1 VNPIPVQNVNQSLTM
16 SSNSSYN
23 DDDDFDNYDEEQDDF
38 EVSFEF

>member
-1 VNPIPVQNVNQSLTM
+1 M